1 MKNTNAARPTDD
13 RNTRRPGESTPAY
26 RARVRRETA
35 DDAAHDAPS
44 EREERG
50 PAARRRFVRRA

>member
-1 MKNTNAARPTDD
+1 MKNTNTSRPTDD
-13 RNTRRPGESTPAY
+13 RNTRRADESTPAY

-44 EREERG
+44 DREERG
-50 PAARRRFVRRA
+50 FAARRRFVRGA